1 MGVFFYIECDFD
13 YLILYFLKVIKLN
26 SLKLLEFIE
35 NDILVKLI
43 DEKNLRG
50 KKI

>member
-1 MGVFFYIECDFD
+1 MGALLYIECDSD
-13 YLILYFLKVIKLN
+13 YSTLYSSKVTKLN
-26 SLKLLEFIE
+26 SLKLLEFTE
-35 NDILVKLI
+35 NDISVKLI